1 MGVPGVLTFG
11 AILVCFWHEPAVDA
25 EGGPRATRSGHDAFE
40 HHLAAAV
47 AMSVFLLLFEGNFGH
62 NLFRHNWLWFGG
74 FLILARHVV
83 SRDWWFQWPR
93 RTSPRSPLAS

>member
-1 MGVPGVLTFG
+1 M
-11 AILVCFWHEPAVDA
+11 ASHDPAGS
-25 EGGPRATRSGHDAFE
+25 ETFE

-83 SRDWWFQWPR
+83 SRRMAAPIPATYFPAIPARVMTWR
-93 RTSPRSPLAS
+93 VRTA